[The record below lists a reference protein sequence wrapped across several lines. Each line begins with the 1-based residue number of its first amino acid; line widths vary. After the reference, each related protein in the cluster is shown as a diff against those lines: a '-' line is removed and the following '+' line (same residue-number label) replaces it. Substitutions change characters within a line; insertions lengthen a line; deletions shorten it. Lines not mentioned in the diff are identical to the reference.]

1 MAKYDNRGN
10 LITTAEALKNLY
22 LETYRNRL
30 KHRKMEEKYMDIYF
44 LKTELWQMRLQSLRK
59 IKTRPWNMS
68 ELEAVLKS
76 LKNNK
81 SMDPNGMVNETFK
94 SGYIGTDLKKAL
106 LIFLNEVK
114 RKQFIPH
121 SMTLGN
127 ITTIYKSKGSRLDM
141 NSDRGIFILTVLKKI
156 TDKLIYNDKYANI
169 DQNMSNSNI
178 GSRKKR
184 NIRDHLLIIHG
195 VINSVIRGKEEPVD
209 IQIYDLEKAFDALW
223 LEDCLNDIFDNT
235 NSENQNDKISLLY
248 ELNKVNN
255 IAIKTGVGLTD
266 RVNMPMLVQQGG
278 TWGPILCSNSID
290 MIGKKCRD
298 RGENYY
304 LYKNSARIFPLA
316 FVDDL
321 SGISRCGSQS
331 QSLNTFINTQIELK
345 KLRFHTT
352 DAHGKSKCH
361 KLHIGKQSRD
371 CPVLKVHGTVMK
383 EIKDDRYLGD
393 IISSDGK
400 NTKNI
405 KDRISKGVGIIA
417 HIFNLLEV
425 ISFGQYHFEIAVL
438 LRNTMLIN
446 GTLTN
451 AEVWYNFTHHE
462 IQEFEKLDQSFFA
475 KLLGVPRT
483 TPSEAYYLELG
494 ALPISAILKGRR
506 VNYLHSILSRNQK
519 SMVYTFFITQ
529 WLNPTKGDWC
539 LQVKED
545 LADLDI
551 PCSFEFIKSK
561 SKQAFKNL
569 VRNKVKSYA
578 LRILRIKQQ
587 NHSKMANLHYN
598 TLEIQSY
605 LTNEKLKQEDKR
617 TIFQYR
623 VRMANFG
630 ENYRGGALS
639 TTCPLCYLH
648 LDSQEMSYQCPI
660 IRNMIDVKGNIRDI
674 YEEDIENETIQ
685 TILRIANYRKKSL
698 EKN

>member
-1 MAKYDNRGN
+1 METLDGNFSQLGLWKIKQKLCPLISDPPMAKYDNRGN

-59 IKTRPWNMS
+59 IKTQPWNMS

-169 DQNMSNSNI
+169 DQNMSDSNI

-235 NSENQNDKISLLY
+235 NSENQDDKISLLY
-248 ELNKVNN
+248 ELNKVNK

-321 SGISRCGSQS
+321 SGISRCGS
-331 QSLNTFINTQIELK
+331 
-345 KLRFHTT
+345 H
-352 DAHGKSKCH
+352 
-361 KLHIGKQSRD
+361 
-371 CPVLKVHGTVMK
+371 
-383 EIKDDRYLGD
+383 
-393 IISSDGK
+393 
-400 NTKNI
+400 
-405 KDRISKGVGIIA
+405 
-417 HIFNLLEV
+417 
-425 ISFGQYHFEIAVL
+425 
-438 LRNTMLIN
+438 
-446 GTLTN
+446 
-451 AEVWYNFTHHE
+451 
-462 IQEFEKLDQSFFA
+462 
-475 KLLGVPRT
+475 
-483 TPSEAYYLELG
+483 
-494 ALPISAILKGRR
+494 
-506 VNYLHSILSRNQK
+506 
-519 SMVYTFFITQ
+519 
-529 WLNPTKGDWC
+529 
-539 LQVKED
+539 
-545 LADLDI
+545 
-551 PCSFEFIKSK
+551 
-561 SKQAFKNL
+561 
-569 VRNKVKSYA
+569 
-578 LRILRIKQQ
+578 
-587 NHSKMANLHYN
+587 NHS
-598 TLEIQSY
+598 TLSLIHRLS
-605 LTNEKLKQEDKR
+605 LRSCGFIPPMRTARASVTNY
-617 TIFQYR
+617 TS
-623 VRMANFG
+623 
-630 ENYRGGALS
+630 ENNRA
-639 TTCPLCYLH
+639 
-648 LDSQEMSYQCPI
+648 
-660 IRNMIDVKGNIRDI
+660 
-674 YEEDIENETIQ
+674 
-685 TILRIANYRKKSL
+685 IAPY
-698 EKN
+698 

>member
-1 MAKYDNRGN
+1 MEETSFTNKFTACFANTENLAVSSNKFFKTLNSSFHKCFKKVRITNGIKRKIGNPSVQDKLKLRSKLKAFRKHNVCEIEQQVAESKIKDIEISIANELATANAEKVKEYIGNMETLDGNFSQLGLWKIKQKLCPLISDPPMAKYDNRGN

-59 IKTRPWNMS
+59 IKTQPWNMS

-169 DQNMSNSNI
+169 DQNMSDSNI

-235 NSENQNDKISLLY
+235 NSENQDDKISLLY
-248 ELNKVNN
+248 ELNKVNK

-393 IISSDGK
+393 ILSSDGK
-400 NTKNI
+400 NTKHI

-462 IQEFEKLDQSFFA
+462 IQEFEKLEHSFFA

-519 SMVYTFFITQ
+519 SILHHPVAEPHQ
-529 WLNPTKGDWC
+529 GG
-539 LQVKED
+539 
-545 LADLDI
+545 
-551 PCSFEFIKSK
+551 
-561 SKQAFKNL
+561 L
-569 VRNKVKSYA
+569 VPPS
-578 LRILRIKQQ
+578 
-587 NHSKMANLHYN
+587 
-598 TLEIQSY
+598 
-605 LTNEKLKQEDKR
+605 
-617 TIFQYR
+617 
-623 VRMANFG
+623 
-630 ENYRGGALS
+630 
-639 TTCPLCYLH
+639 
-648 LDSQEMSYQCPI
+648 
-660 IRNMIDVKGNIRDI
+660 
-674 YEEDIENETIQ
+674 
-685 TILRIANYRKKSL
+685 
-698 EKN
+698 